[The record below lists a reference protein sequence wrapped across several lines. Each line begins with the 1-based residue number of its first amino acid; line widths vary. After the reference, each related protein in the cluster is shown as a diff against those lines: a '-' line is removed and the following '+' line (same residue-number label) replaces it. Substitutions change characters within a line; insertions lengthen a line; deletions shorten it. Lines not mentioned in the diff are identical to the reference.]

1 MKGLRSDRTTPLQM
15 TSSEM
20 LILVPTLTFFVGT
33 DPVGGGGGGT
43 AIYGLYRYVPL

>member
-15 TSSEM
+15 TFSEM
-20 LILVPTLTFFVGT
+20 LILVPTLTFVVET
-33 DPVGGGGGGT
+33 DPGRGRGT